1 MKVLVTGGRGLLGTA
16 VVTELRARGHE
27 VTSFQR
33 HASGEASREVLGDVR
48 DAEAVARAVDG
59 MDAVVHMAARV
70 TMHGPLAEFEEV
82 NIGGTR
88 TVLAAARSAGVG
100 SFVHISSPSVAHAG
114 RALVGAGAD
123 PADPSSAR
131 GPYAR
136 TKAAGELL
144 ALAADSPDLA
154 VVALRPHLVW
164 GPGDTQLVGR
174 IVERARARR
183 LFLLDHGR
191 ALIDSTYIDNAAE
204 SIAQALDRCERPE
217 VRGRAWVVSN
227 GQPRT
232 VAELLSRM
240 AQAAGAPGPRMSVP
254 SGAAIAIG
262 QVLET
267 VWPRLGRSDEPLLT
281 RVIAEQLSTAHWFDQ
296 QETRR
301 ALDWTPRVSLEDG
314 FRRLEEWYAGATR
327 P

>member
-1 MKVLVTGGRGLLGTA
+1 MKVLVTGGRGLLGST
-16 VVTELRARGHE
+16 VVAELESRGHE

-33 HASGEASREVLGDVR
+33 HASARASREILGDVR
-48 DAEAVARAVDG
+48 DREAVARAITG

-82 NIGGTR
+82 NVGGTR
-88 TVLAAARSAGVG
+88 TVLEAARSSGVG
-100 SFVHISSPSVAHAG
+100 SFVQISSPSVAHAG
-114 RALVGAGAD
+114 RAIVGAGAD
-123 PADPSSAR
+123 PADPIGAR

-144 ALAADSPDLA
+144 ALEADGPDLA
-154 VVALRPHLVW
+154 VVAVRPHLVW

-174 IVERARARR
+174 IVERARAGR

-204 SIAQALDRCERPE
+204 AIAQALERCDRPD
-217 VRGRAWVVSN
+217 VRGRAWVISN

-240 AQAAGAPGPRMSVP
+240 VDAAGAPGPRLSVP
-254 SGAAIAIG
+254 SSVAIAVG
-262 QVLET
+262 QVLES
-267 VWPRLGRSDEPLLT
+267 VWPRLGRPDEPLLT
-281 RVIAEQLSTAHWFDQ
+281 RVIAEQLSTAHWFEQ

-301 ALDWTPRVSLEDG
+301 ALDWTPRVSLDEG
-314 FRRLEEWYAGATR
+314 FRRLKDWYAGTVL

>member
-1 MKVLVTGGRGLLGTA
+1 MKVLVTGGRGLLGSA
-16 VVTELRARGHE
+16 VVAELVSRGHD

-33 HASGEASREVLGDVR
+33 HASGATGKEILGDIR
-48 DAEAVARAVDG
+48 DAEAVTRAVTG

-82 NIGGTR
+82 NVGGTR
-88 TVLAAARSAGVG
+88 TALSAARSAGVG
-100 SFVHISSPSVAHAG
+100 SFVQISSPSVAHAG
-114 RALVGAGAD
+114 HAIVGAGAD
-123 PADPSSAR
+123 PADPGGAR

-144 ALAADSPDLA
+144 ALEADGPDFA
-154 VVALRPHLVW
+154 VVAVRPHLVW

-174 IVERARARR
+174 IVERARAGR
-183 LFLLDHGR
+183 LFLLDRGR

-204 SIAQALDRCERPE
+204 AIAQALERCERPD

-240 AQAAGAPGPRMSVP
+240 ADAAGAPGPRVSVP
-254 SGAAIAIG
+254 SGLAIAVG

-301 ALDWTPRVSLEDG
+301 ALDWTPRISLEDG
-314 FRRLEEWYAGATR
+314 FRRLTDWYAGAATA
-327 P
+327 

>member
-1 MKVLVTGGRGLLGTA
+1 MKVLVTGGRGLLGAA
-16 VVTELRARGHE
+16 VVAELEARGHE

-48 DAEAVARAVDG
+48 DADAVMRAMAG
-59 MDAVVHMAARV
+59 KDAVVHMAARV

-88 TVLAAARSAGVG
+88 TVLAAARQAGVG
-100 SFVHISSPSVAHAG
+100 SFVQISSPSVAHAG
-114 RALVGAGAD
+114 HALVGAGAD

-174 IVERARARR
+174 IVERARAGR

-204 SIAQALDRCERPE
+204 AIAQALERCERPD
-217 VRGRAWVVSN
+217 VRARAWVVSN

-232 VAELLSRM
+232 VAELMTRM

-314 FRRLEEWYAGATR
+314 FRRLKEWYAGAAR
-327 P
+327 S

>member
-1 MKVLVTGGRGLLGTA
+1 MKVLVTGGRGLLGAA
-16 VVTELRARGHE
+16 VVAELVSRGHD

-33 HASGEASREVLGDVR
+33 QATGQGGREILGDVR
-48 DAEAVARAVDG
+48 DAEAVSRAVEG
-59 MDAVVHMAARV
+59 RDAVVHMAARV
-70 TMHGPLAEFEEV
+70 TMHGPVAEFEEV

-100 SFVHISSPSVAHAG
+100 SFVQISSPSVAHAG
-114 RALVGAGAD
+114 HALVGAGAD
-123 PADPSSAR
+123 PADPRGAR

-136 TKAAGELL
+136 TKAAGEVL
-144 ALAADSPDLA
+144 ALAADGPDLA

-174 IVERARARR
+174 IVERARTGR
-183 LFLLDHGR
+183 LFLLDHGQ
-191 ALIDSTYIDNAAE
+191 ALIDTTYIDNAAE
-204 SIAQALDRCERPE
+204 AIAQALDRCPRPD

-240 AQAAGAPGPRMSVP
+240 AEAAGAPGPRVSVP
-254 SGAAIAIG
+254 SGIAIAVG

-267 VWPRLGRSDEPLLT
+267 VWPRLRRSDEPLLT

-296 QETRR
+296 RETRR
-301 ALDWTPRVSLEDG
+301 ALDWTPRVSLEEG
-314 FRRLEEWYAGATR
+314 FRRLGDWYAGGAR
-327 P
+327 S